1 MREIIPIIPDNLG
14 WLQSK
19 LDKEEMDFLWQCIDD
34 KGQDWKPTLVGQINS
49 SYRIEDKNDWFFIN
63 VLSKLG
69 MNYEGRIKNLGA
81 MIPVDNKSYYLS
93 NMWVNFQKQY
103 EFNPVHEHI
112 GVYSFVI
119 WMKIPTDFKD
129 QRELSIAKNSSSS
142 VISNFCINYQNI
154 LGQNEE
160 YMYEMSKEME
170 GTILFF
176 PSQLLHTVYP
186 FYNCEEDRISISGN
200 IAVKQINPTPF
211 N

>member
-1 MREIIPIIPDNLG
+1 MKEIIPIIPNNLG

-19 LDKEEMDFLWQCIDD
+19 LDKEEIDFLWQLIDKRGED
-34 KGQDWKPTLVGQINS
+34 MKPSLVGQITS
-49 SYRIEDKNDWFFIN
+49 SYRIEDKNDWFFTN

-69 MNYEGRIKNLGA
+69 MNYEGRISNLGRRV
-81 MIPVDNKSYYLS
+81 PLNNKSYYLS
-93 NMWVNFQKQY
+93 NMWVNYQKQY
-103 EFNPVHEHI
+103 EFNPVHDHI

-119 WMKIPTDFKD
+119 WMKIPTEFKD
-129 QRELSIAKNSSSS
+129 QRELPIAKNTNMS

-160 YMYEMSKEME
+160 HMYEMSKEME

-200 IAVKQINPTPF
+200 IAVKQVNPIP
-211 N
+211 

>member
-1 MREIIPIIPDNLG
+1 MNEIKPIIPSNLG

-19 LDKEEMDFLWQCIDD
+19 LDKEEIDFLWQCIDD
-34 KGQDWKPTLVGQINS
+34 RGERWNHRLVGQINS
-49 SYRIEDKNDWFFIN
+49 SYRIEDKNDWFFTN

-69 MNYEGRIKNLGA
+69 MNYEGRISNLGA
-81 MIPVDNKSYYLS
+81 RVPVANKSYYLS
-93 NMWVNFQKQY
+93 NMWVNYQKQY
-103 EFNPVHEHI
+103 DFNPVHDHI
-112 GVYSFVI
+112 GIYSFVI
-119 WMKIPTDFKD
+119 WMKIPTEFKD
-129 QRELSIAKNSSSS
+129 QRELSIAKNTNTS

-170 GTILFF
+170 GTIIFF

-200 IAVKQINPTPF
+200 IAVKQINPTLF

>member
-1 MREIIPIIPDNLG
+1 MKEIIPIIPNNLG

-19 LDKEEMDFLWQCIDD
+19 LDKEEIDFLWQLIDK
-34 KGQDWKPTLVGQINS
+34 KGEDMKPSLVGQITS
-49 SYRIEDKNDWFFIN
+49 SYRIEDKNDWFFTN

-69 MNYEGRIKNLGA
+69 MNYEGRISNLGRRV
-81 MIPVDNKSYYLS
+81 PVNNKSYYLS
-93 NMWVNFQKQY
+93 NMWVNYQKQY
-103 EFNPVHEHI
+103 EFNPVHDHI

-119 WMKIPTDFKD
+119 WMKLPTEFKD
-129 QRELSIAKNSSSS
+129 QRELPIAKNTNMS

-160 YMYEMSKEME
+160 HMYEMSKEME

-200 IAVKQINPTPF
+200 IAVKQVNPIP
-211 N
+211 

>member
-1 MREIIPIIPDNLG
+1 MKEIIPIIPNNLG

-19 LDKEEMDFLWQCIDD
+19 LDKEEIDFLWQLIDKRGED
-34 KGQDWKPTLVGQINS
+34 MKPSLVGQITS
-49 SYRIEDKNDWFFIN
+49 SYRIEDKNDWFFTN

-69 MNYEGRIKNLGA
+69 MNYEGRISNLGRRV
-81 MIPVDNKSYYLS
+81 PVNNKSYYLS
-93 NMWVNFQKQY
+93 NMWVNYQKQY
-103 EFNPVHEHI
+103 EFNPVHDHI

-119 WMKIPTDFKD
+119 WMKIPTEFKD
-129 QRELSIAKNSSSS
+129 QRELPIAKNTNMS

-160 YMYEMSKEME
+160 HMYEMSKEME

-200 IAVKQINPTPF
+200 IAVKQVNPIP
-211 N
+211 

>member
-1 MREIIPIIPDNLG
+1 MVKI
-14 WLQSK
+14 
-19 LDKEEMDFLWQCIDD
+19 
-34 KGQDWKPTLVGQINS
+34 
-49 SYRIEDKNDWFFIN
+49 
-63 VLSKLG
+63 
-69 MNYEGRIKNLGA
+69 
-81 MIPVDNKSYYLS
+81 
-93 NMWVNFQKQY
+93 NFQKQF

-129 QRELSIAKNSSSS
+129 QRELSIAKNSSTS

-176 PSQLLHTVYP
+176 PSQLQHTVYP

-200 IAVKQINPTPF
+200 IGYFVDAMNSPF
-211 N
+211 NVFSSQS

>member
-1 MREIIPIIPDNLG
+1 MKEIIPIIPNNLG
-14 WLQSK
+14 WIQSK
-19 LDKEEMDFLWQCIDD
+19 LDKEEIDFLWQLIDKRGED
-34 KGQDWKPTLVGQINS
+34 MKPSLVGQITS
-49 SYRIEDKNDWFFIN
+49 SYRIEDKNDWFFTN

-69 MNYEGRIKNLGA
+69 MNYEGRISNLGRRV
-81 MIPVDNKSYYLS
+81 PVNNKSYYLS
-93 NMWVNFQKQY
+93 NMWVNYQKQY
-103 EFNPVHEHI
+103 EFNPVHDHI

-119 WMKIPTDFKD
+119 WMKIPTEFKD
-129 QRELSIAKNSSSS
+129 QRELPIAKNTNMS

-160 YMYEMSKEME
+160 HMYEMSKEME

-200 IAVKQINPTPF
+200 IAVKQVNPIP
-211 N
+211 

>member
-1 MREIIPIIPDNLG
+1 MKEIIPIIPNNLG

-19 LDKEEMDFLWQCIDD
+19 LDKEEIDFLWQLIDKRGED
-34 KGQDWKPTLVGQINS
+34 MKPSLVGQITS
-49 SYRIEDKNDWFFIN
+49 SYRIEDKNDWFFTN

-69 MNYEGRIKNLGA
+69 MNYEGRISNLGRRV
-81 MIPVDNKSYYLS
+81 PVNNKSYYLS
-93 NMWVNFQKQY
+93 NMWVNYQKQY
-103 EFNPVHEHI
+103 EFNPVHDHI

-119 WMKIPTDFKD
+119 WMKIPTEFKD
-129 QRELSIAKNSSSS
+129 QRELPIAKNTNMS

-160 YMYEMSKEME
+160 HTYEMSKEME

-200 IAVKQINPTPF
+200 IAVKQVNPIP
-211 N
+211 